1 MQKTPRSFD
10 RRVFAKADFFTY
22 LSGHHL
28 PWAPPAHHFH
38 ASPPPLGHL
47 PCPAGPF
54 GPSGHSP
61 LSGRPFI
68 PPLTHLLYH
77 TSLSLSILAIPY
89 LPNSVMGHEP
99 GDGEM
104 GRWRDGEMGRWGD
117 GEMGRWRDGT
127 MGLSAN
133 PRRRQPANLPTREAM
148 GPWGR
153 RAGGPEGRRGGGPIP
168 VRCIRRYDFA
178 AFKALRGL
186 FHI

>member
-77 TSLSLSILAIPY
+77 TSLSLSILAIP
-89 LPNSVMGHEP
+89 PCPIVSW
-99 GDGEM
+99 DTS
-104 GRWRDGEMGRWGD
+104 REMGRWGD
-117 GEMGRWRDGT
+117 GEMERWGDGE
-127 MGLSAN
+127 MGLWAS
-133 PRRRQPANLPTREAM
+133 LPTREDAKLPTCQPAK
-148 GPWGR
+148 PWGHG
-153 RAGGPEGRRGGGPIP
+153 AGGPEGRRGAS
-168 VRCIRRYDFA
+168 FEA
-178 AFKALRGL
+178 ARFSSPCQDLIVPAPDDKP
-186 FHI
+186 